1 MFRSA
6 KISVLRRNLFLAH
19 KFVIIDHA
27 GHAIPAGRFFLATL
41 AVGGADDAS
50 LAANLN
56 VFLGADDFGG
66 QSDIELNVGADFEIA
81 ISLDE
86 NAGSTE
92 VGGLA
97 GEADGSFGAANGGGE
112 LQRKPRTS
120 ARLRHKALQES
131 FRFRVSSFA
140 NSPKPSQFSLWGGLY
155 HEIAASS
162 KLQAAWTQW
171 LVACG

>member
-1 MFRSA
+1 MFRST
-6 KISVLRRNLFLAH
+6 KIYVLRRNLFLAH

-27 GHAIPAGRFFLATL
+27 GHTIPAGRFFLAAL
-41 AVGGADDAS
+41 AVGSAHHAS
-50 LAANLN
+50 LTANLN

-86 NAGSTE
+86 NAGGAE

-97 GEADGSFGAANGGGE
+97 GKPDGSFGAADGGRE

-120 ARLRHKALQES
+120 ARLRHKALQEKFPVLGIK
-131 FRFRVSSFA
+131 FR
-140 NSPKPSQFSLWGGLY
+140 G
-155 HEIAASS
+155 
-162 KLQAAWTQW
+162 
-171 LVACG
+171 